1 MMNFLSFFIGPLSF
15 YFSSR
20 EKEKKKELI
29 GRVLFTKR
37 ISVSWLIFFFYFY
50 IYLFF
55 LCVSFRYL
63 VLQKIAHP
71 CYAVTRSMPTSRVY

>member
-37 ISVSWLIFFFYFY
+37 ISVSWLIFF
-50 IYLFF
+50 LFLHLF
-55 LCVSFRYL
+55 VFFVCEF
-63 VLQKIAHP
+63 
-71 CYAVTRSMPTSRVY
+71 